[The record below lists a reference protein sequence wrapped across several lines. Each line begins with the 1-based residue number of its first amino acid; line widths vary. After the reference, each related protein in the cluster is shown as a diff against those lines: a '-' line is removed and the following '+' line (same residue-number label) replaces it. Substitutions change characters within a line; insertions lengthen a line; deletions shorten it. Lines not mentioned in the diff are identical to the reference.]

1 MLFDSGR
8 LDLCASVS
16 VLPTA
21 FFLSI
26 YCHLPVSVLL
36 IPPIVPFTHILL
48 STSLSRCD
56 MVVVECLQFQQ
67 PPWPQ
72 GCFNSGVH
80 HPVFMTAAPLKERS
94 FLQSQMSWESLS
106 VPFINVCVPTELF
119 MAQVKIHFITKLCS
133 HARLVCLVLAA
144 KLKHLMNARESLP
157 PTTETRENHTDQ
169 KKKICMKALFSV
181 RNSFAQ

>member
-106 VPFINVCVPTELF
+106 QRSSLCHLSTSLCQQSYLWPRLKFTLSPNCAAMPGLCVWSWL
-119 MAQVKIHFITKLCS
+119 L
-133 HARLVCLVLAA
+133 
-144 KLKHLMNARESLP
+144 N
-157 PTTETRENHTDQ
+157 
-169 KKKICMKALFSV
+169 
-181 RNSFAQ
+181 